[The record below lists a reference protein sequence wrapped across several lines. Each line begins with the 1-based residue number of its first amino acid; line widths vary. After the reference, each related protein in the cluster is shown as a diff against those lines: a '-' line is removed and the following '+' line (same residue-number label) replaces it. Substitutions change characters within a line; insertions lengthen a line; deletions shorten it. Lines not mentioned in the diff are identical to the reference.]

1 MKNEKFIIY
10 QMLPRIFGNSKVNG
24 GNGKFKD
31 ITDEVLSEIKKLN
44 VSYIWYTGII

>member
-24 GNGKFKD
+24 GSGKFKD
-31 ITDEVLSEIKKLN
+31 ISKKAMAVIYSKMLP
-44 VSYIWYTGII
+44 